1 MEQFD
6 TDDKLIENSKDKKDK
21 SSNTRYLL
29 IGICCLVVI
38 GAIILLFK
46 YLNPSS
52 SAILESGKYFF
63 IIFQL

>member
-29 IGICCLVVI
+29 IGVCCLVVI

-52 SAILESGKYFF
+52 LGSLDSGKYFF
-63 IIFQL
+63 IIFSF